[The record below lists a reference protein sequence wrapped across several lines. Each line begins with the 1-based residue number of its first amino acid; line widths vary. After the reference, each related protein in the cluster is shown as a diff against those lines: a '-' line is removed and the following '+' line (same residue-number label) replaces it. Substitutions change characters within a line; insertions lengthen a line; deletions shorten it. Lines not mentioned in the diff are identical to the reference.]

1 MTLSASLKSKTHSVW
16 NLRKSGIEVDVKAN
30 GADLFLTAGVTKFG
44 ETGPDV
50 DLCAEDEQ
58 LSGIIVGRSDAA
70 TDMDKDSDD
79 TYADDTNLKMGVPS
93 TGEEIFLTAK
103 TAITVT
109 KDKAV
114 QCDGGFFENTDFAAA
129 ESAANVPYAG
139 SMLLVAT
146 EAITGISGIEQIF
159 LARRV

>member
-16 NLRKSGIEVDVKAN
+16 NLRKNGTEVDVISN
-30 GADLFLTAGVTKFG
+30 GTDLFLTAGVTKFG

-50 DLCAEDEQ
+50 DLCAEDER

-79 TYADDTNLKMGVPS
+79 TYANNINLKMGVPT

-103 TAITVT
+103 TAATVV
-109 KDKAV
+109 KDQTL
-114 QCDGGFFENTDFAAA
+114 QCDGGFFEDTDFAAA

-139 SMLLVAT
+139 SMLLAST
-146 EAITGISGIEQIF
+146 EAVTGVSGLEIIF